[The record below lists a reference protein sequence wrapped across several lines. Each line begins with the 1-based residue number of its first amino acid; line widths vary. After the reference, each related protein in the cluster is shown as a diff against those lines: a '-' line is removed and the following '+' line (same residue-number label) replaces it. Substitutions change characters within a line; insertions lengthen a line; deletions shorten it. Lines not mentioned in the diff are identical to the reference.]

1 VLELLRHT
9 FSKPFEH
16 RDEEIQNLTI
26 IYGSQNMSFQLFTNV
41 FPQLL
46 VLKKN
51 LTIPGRLKSRVL
63 YMILEMYQEII
74 KAAVEI
80 LGDESLVQE
89 PLDVLSVVL

>member
-1 VLELLRHT
+1 
-9 FSKPFEH
+9 
-16 RDEEIQNLTI
+16 
-26 IYGSQNMSFQLFTNV
+26 MSFQLFTNV